1 MMDFVYQTFPEARG
15 QAPQDTVPL
24 LPGMQHG
31 DVPTTASLKRAQPIN
46 VLMLQ
51 ASDAFARAN
60 ELTKPSFVKYPAK
73 RYYISYRT
81 SSDEDRDRPAKVNL
95 ELLLHM
101 TVRSESCVSFSQQ
114 EMMCL
119 EQALLSSWDTQN
131 LLF

>member
-1 MMDFVYQTFPEARG
+1 
-15 QAPQDTVPL
+15 
-24 LPGMQHG
+24 MQHG

-60 ELTKPSFVKYPAK
+60 EPTKPSFVKYPAK